1 MKLINNGPSPFGR
14 KVMIALSEKG
24 LAFDIEWDIPWH
36 KDTTVPHYNP
46 LEQLPILIS
55 DNGEKVYESSY
66 ILAWLERHYP
76 LPALL
81 PADEDDLLR
90 VKLLQVLSVGVMDA
104 VQKMTFELA
113 RPIKY
118 QSTEWIDRQK
128 RKVSGGIKE
137 LSKLIGEREYA
148 VGDALSHADLEIGS
162 VLGHLDFLSRN
173 VPFLRDFVENDI
185 RWRSCYPNLSR
196 YIDKLESRP
205 SFQQASPFMV
215 EVDFDSVIA

>member
-24 LAFDIEWDIPWH
+24 VAFDIEWDIPWH

-104 VQKMTFELA
+104 MVKMTFEPSPPPESSPPEG
-113 RPIKY
+113 R
-118 QSTEWIDRQK
+118 
-128 RKVSGGIKE
+128 
-137 LSKLIGEREYA
+137 
-148 VGDALSHADLEIGS
+148 
-162 VLGHLDFLSRN
+162 LGTT
-173 VPFLRDFVENDI
+173 V
-185 RWRSCYPNLSR
+185 
-196 YIDKLESRP
+196 
-205 SFQQASPFMV
+205 
-215 EVDFDSVIA
+215 

>member
-1 MKLINNGPSPFGR
+1 
-14 KVMIALSEKG
+14 
-24 LAFDIEWDIPWH
+24 
-36 KDTTVPHYNP
+36 
-46 LEQLPILIS
+46 
-55 DNGEKVYESSY
+55 
-66 ILAWLERHYP
+66 
-76 LPALL
+76 
-81 PADEDDLLR
+81 
-90 VKLLQVLSVGVMDA
+90 MDA

-162 VLGHLDFLSRN
+162 VLGQLDFISLN
-173 VPFLRDFVENDI
+173 IPLLRDFFENGI
-185 RWRSCYPNLSR
+185 RWRSCYPNLSH

-205 SFQQASPFMV
+205 SFQQAPPFMV
-215 EVDFDSVIA
+215 EIDFDSVIA